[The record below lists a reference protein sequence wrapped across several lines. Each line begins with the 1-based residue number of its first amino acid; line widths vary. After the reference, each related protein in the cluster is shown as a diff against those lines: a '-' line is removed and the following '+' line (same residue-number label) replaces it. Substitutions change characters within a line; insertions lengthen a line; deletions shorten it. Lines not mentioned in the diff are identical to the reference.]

1 MNPSSK
7 QTRTDRLITR
17 VTAWMALVILLGLAV
32 WGGQSLW
39 DLYHFEETNDA
50 QIDEYINPVTSRVTG
65 YVREVYY
72 KDDQEVKKGDTLVVI
87 DDDEYQI
94 QKAEAEAALMTA
106 KAQIGVLHSNTITSD
121 KNAVVNQ
128 LQIGA
133 AKAKL
138 VKQQQDYDRY
148 EKLLATESVTRQQ
161 FENVKM
167 ALDVAK
173 SEYEA
178 LQKSYETSLSKTDD
192 ITAQKAVALAEIKRR
207 QAVLDEIKLKIS
219 YAVIRAPY
227 DGKMGKKS
235 IQKGQLIQAG
245 QTLAFMVDSEE
256 GKWVVANYKETQ
268 LQHMHIG
275 QPVNIETDAFP
286 GQIFHG
292 EIVSLSAATGS
303 RFSLLPPDN
312 ATGNFVKIIQR
323 VPIRIKLT
331 DDTNTTKGLR
341 AGMNAVVTLKK
352 GA

>member
-1 MNPSSK
+1 MNTSK
-7 QTRTDRLITR
+7 YTRTDQLITR
-17 VTAWMALVILLGLAV
+17 ITAWVAGLIIIGLVA
-32 WGGQSLW
+32 WGGFTVW
-39 DLYHFEETNDA
+39 DLYHFEATNDA

-65 YVREVYY
+65 YVRKVYY
-72 KDDQEVKKGDTLVVI
+72 EDDQEVKKGDTLVVI
-87 DDDEYQI
+87 DDDEYRI

-106 KAQIGVLHSNTITSD
+106 KAQIGVLSSNTVTSD

-133 AKAKL
+133 AKARL
-138 VKQQQDYDRY
+138 VKQQQDFERY
-148 EKLLATESVTRQQ
+148 EKLLATESITQQQ

-178 LQKSYETSLSKTDD
+178 LQKAYETSLSKTDD

-207 QAVLDEIKLKIS
+207 QAVLDEINLKIS
-219 YAVIRAPY
+219 YSVITAPY
-227 DGKMGKKS
+227 DGKMGKKT

-268 LQHMHIG
+268 IRHMHLG
-275 QPVNIETDAFP
+275 QTVDIETDAFP
-286 GQIFHG
+286 GEVFHG

-323 VPIRIKLT
+323 VPVRIKLT
-331 DDTNTTKGLR
+331 DDVKKTQVLR
-341 AGMNAVVTLKK
+341 AGMNAVVTIKK
-352 GA
+352 GV

>member
-1 MNPSSK
+1 MNTSK
-7 QTRTDRLITR
+7 YTRTDQLITR
-17 VTAWMALVILLGLAV
+17 MTAWVTGVIIIALIA
-32 WGGQSLW
+32 WGGFTVW
-39 DLYHFEETNDA
+39 DLYHFEATNDA

-65 YVREVYY
+65 YVRKVYY

-87 DDDEYQI
+87 DDDEYRI

-106 KAQIGVLHSNTITSD
+106 KAQIGVLSSNTITSD

-133 AKAKL
+133 AKARL
-138 VKQQQDYDRY
+138 VKQQQDFERY
-148 EKLLATESVTRQQ
+148 EKLLATESITPQQ

-167 ALDVAK
+167 TLDVAK

-207 QAVLDEIKLKIS
+207 QAVLDEINLKIS
-219 YAVIRAPY
+219 YSVITAPY
-227 DGKMGKKS
+227 AGKMGKKS

-268 LQHMHIG
+268 IRHMHLG
-275 QPVNIETDAFP
+275 QTVDIETDAFP
-286 GQIFHG
+286 GEVFHG

-323 VPIRIKLT
+323 VPVRIKLT
-331 DDTNTTKGLR
+331 DDLKKTHELR

>member
-1 MNPSSK
+1 MNTSK
-7 QTRTDRLITR
+7 YTRTDQLITR
-17 VTAWMALVILLGLAV
+17 ITAWVAGLIIIGLVA
-32 WGGQSLW
+32 WGGFTVW
-39 DLYHFEETNDA
+39 DLYHFEATNDA

-65 YVREVYY
+65 YVRKLYY
-72 KDDQEVKKGDTLVVI
+72 EDDQEVKKGDTLVVI
-87 DDDEYQI
+87 DDDEYRI

-106 KAQIGVLHSNTITSD
+106 KAQIGVLSSNTVTSD

-133 AKAKL
+133 AKARL
-138 VKQQQDYDRY
+138 VKQQQDFERY
-148 EKLLATESVTRQQ
+148 EKLLATESITQQQ

-178 LQKSYETSLSKTDD
+178 LQKAYETSLSKTDD

-207 QAVLDEIKLKIS
+207 QAVLDEINLKIS
-219 YAVIRAPY
+219 YSVITAPY
-227 DGKMGKKS
+227 DGKMGKKT

-268 LQHMHIG
+268 IRHMHLG
-275 QPVNIETDAFP
+275 QTVDIETDAFP
-286 GQIFHG
+286 GEVFHG

-323 VPIRIKLT
+323 VPVRIKLT
-331 DDTNTTKGLR
+331 DDVKKTQVLR
-341 AGMNAVVTLKK
+341 AGMNAVVTIKK
-352 GA
+352 GV